1 MIRQKRAR
9 YRHLKNPHSLRG
21 SATLSILAFFLFLA
35 VSFLYIGTALTV
47 FAEREAPMIYDL
59 IGFTIFWPM
68 ELFPPDEYMKNGWYL
83 HFIAGISALAY
94 AVMVFLTH
102 RLYCTLMRHLQRI

>member
-1 MIRQKRAR
+1 MVTKKKTR
-9 YRHLKNPHSLRG
+9 YRQYRNPHSLRG

-47 FAEREAPMIYDL
+47 FDGREAPMIYDL

-68 ELFPPDEYMKNGWYL
+68 KLFPPDEYMKSGWYL
-83 HFIAGISALAY
+83 HFIASIGALAY
-94 AVMVFLTH
+94 AVLVFLTH
-102 RLYCTLMRHLQRI
+102 RFYCMLMRYLQRI